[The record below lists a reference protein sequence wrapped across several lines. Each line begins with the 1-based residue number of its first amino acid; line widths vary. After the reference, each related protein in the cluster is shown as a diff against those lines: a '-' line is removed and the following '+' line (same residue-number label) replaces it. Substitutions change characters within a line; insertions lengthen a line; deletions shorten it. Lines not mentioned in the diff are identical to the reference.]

1 MDFPTRAEAGGH
13 DHALPVRSAPR
24 GVAPRVAPSTVR
36 SPVSLTDGERGVL
49 EALLRL
55 AKDGLARNGGTGP
68 LSIPVDDLA
77 GAAGLASGDTEGAVS
92 VLRGF
97 AGRVVEWTSPV
108 GRTIAPLLAEVQVGE
123 TECRCVLSP
132 ALRRQLSSGVDG
144 VGVDDAAGE
153 ADDLRRRLAEFGL
166 TRCQVERALELP
178 TAQVERNLAYVEDE
192 LARGR
197 EIDTLGA
204 YTVRAIQG
212 DWGGSA
218 EAARKKRAAIRQEA
232 SARAQKTARSLFP
245 PPALAGRDIVRR
257 GDPAARLEAE
267 EDQRLDEHVA
277 GLTDDERSRLDAEA
291 VRRLRE
297 RAHPGAAEV
306 ERAVAADAEASL
318 GPAPR
323 GALTAARRDV
333 MAEWLQRGT
342 SAALVGL
349 SVLVAGC
356 SRDVAAERSPAA
368 TEERAPAPTASPLLG
383 VWDLADVGSEFGE
396 CHTASVGF
404 RSDGRYMAKSGDQ
417 VVVGRYV
424 AEPAVVGGKAGFL
437 VVQRPDAHNA
447 RPNCQGVPADVSV
460 ATSPPAA
467 FVEVDAASGHRPA
480 RARLYFGGQAASP
493 AAHLVRRTLR
503 D

>member
-1 MDFPTRAEAGGH
+1 MDFPARAEADGR
-13 DHALPVRSAPR
+13 DHTLPVQSAPR
-24 GVAPRVAPSTVR
+24 GVAPLVAHSTVR

-55 AKDGLARNGGTGP
+55 AKDSLVEEDRTGLI
-68 LSIPVDDLA
+68 SVPVADLA
-77 GAAGLASGDTEGAVS
+77 GAAGLAPGDTEGAVS
-92 VLRGF
+92 VLR
-97 AGRVVEWTSPV
+97 ALVGRVVEWTSPV
-108 GRTIAPLLAEVQVGE
+108 GRAIAPLLAEVQVGE
-123 TECRCVLSP
+123 TEYRCVLSP
-132 ALRRQLSSGVDG
+132 ALRRRLSSGVDG
-144 VGVDDAAGE
+144 VSVDDAAGE

-166 TRCQVERALELP
+166 TRSQVERVLELP
-178 TAQVERNLAYVEDE
+178 TMQVERNLVYVEDQ

-197 EIDTLGA
+197 EIDALGA

-212 DWGGSA
+212 DWGASA
-218 EAARKKRAAIRQEA
+218 EAARKKRAAVRQKA
-232 SARAQKTARSLFP
+232 SVRAQKTARALFP
-245 PPALAGRDIVRR
+245 PPALALDR
-257 GDPAARLEAE
+257 AARLEVE

-277 GLTDDERSRLDAEA
+277 GLTDDEKSRLDAEV
-291 VRRLRE
+291 VRCLRE

-318 GPAPR
+318 GPASR

-333 MAEWLQRGT
+333 MAGWLQRGT
-342 SAALVGL
+342 FAVLVGL
-349 SVLVAGC
+349 SVLAAGC
-356 SRDVAAERSPAA
+356 SRGGSAERSPAE
-368 TEERAPAPTASPLLG
+368 TEDSAPAPTASPLLG
-383 VWDLADVGSEFGE
+383 VWDLADVGSGFGE

-404 RSDGRYMAKSGDQ
+404 RSDGRYMARSGDQ

-424 AEPAVVGGKAGFL
+424 AEPAVVEGKAGFL

-447 RPNCQGVPADVSV
+447 RPNCQGVPADVSL

-480 RARLYFGGQAASP
+480 RARLYFGGQAARP
-493 AAHLVRRTLR
+493 AAHLVRRTLH